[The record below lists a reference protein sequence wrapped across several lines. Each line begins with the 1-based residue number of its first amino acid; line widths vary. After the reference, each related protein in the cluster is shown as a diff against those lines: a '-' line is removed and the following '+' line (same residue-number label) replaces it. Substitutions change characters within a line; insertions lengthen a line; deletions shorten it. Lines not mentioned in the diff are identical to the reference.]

1 LEAVFCDSL
10 THSSQALAYLVEVMG
25 ADRVVIGTD
34 APFDVEDPQPLD
46 SLAAAPRLSE
56 EDRVKIR
63 SISPLA
69 WLYGPLSGPVLD
81 RDGSPIGG
89 PASTMPE

>member
-1 LEAVFCDSL
+1 
-10 THSSQALAYLVEVMG
+10 LAYLVEVMG

-34 APFDVEDPQPLD
+34 APFDVEDSEPLS

-56 EDRVKIR
+56 EDRVTIR

-69 WLYGPLSGPVLD
+69 WLYGPVSD
-81 RDGSPIGG
+81 TSPGV
-89 PASTMPE
+89 